1 MVRVLRTR
9 SHGDDVAFVQ
19 EQLNAR
25 PPTALPPLA
34 VDGVFGPRT
43 LCRVKEFQTTTGLTA
58 SGIVGRA
65 TWGKLLGYTAATTPG
80 FCVLGRHLYDR
91 LGTRVLLRGVNKMSV
106 WDNEDPDGA
115 TSFGEIRQTGANTVR
130 IVWAMTTDLSP
141 NGPATSLSA
150 LDVLLTNAKGN
161 HLIPMIELHDATCQW
176 GRLDDL
182 VRYWTQP
189 ATVAVVTKHQA
200 YVLVNIGNEVGD
212 DTVTQAEFVAGYA
225 AAIRR
230 LRGAGIHTP
239 LVIDAPDCGK
249 DLAMLNACAASLLA
263 TDPDHNLLFSIHLY
277 WPLSCGYDAAAI
289 RAQLQQA
296 VRLAYPLV
304 VGEFSRYGGEP
315 CGAPGATNCS
325 PAGEIDYAAILDAC
339 QALELGWY
347 AWEWGPGNEYGDP
360 PCPEMNMT
368 PDRLSAHLAPGWAS
382 DVAVT
387 HPFSIQH
394 TSVTPASM

>member
-230 LRGAGIHTP
+230 LRGAGCRHPITE
-239 LVIDAPDCGK
+239 VERVTICRTAGARWAPRCSAGRVRGIRHDQRRW
-249 DLAMLNACAASLLA
+249 S
-263 TDPDHNLLFSIHLY
+263 
-277 WPLSCGYDAAAI
+277 WPLPARCTSGPRHGDASNQPATTAGRLSDRCTGRRTPR
-289 RAQLQQA
+289 RAT
-296 VRLAYPLV
+296 RP
-304 VGEFSRYGGEP
+304 S
-315 CGAPGATNCS
+315 
-325 PAGEIDYAAILDAC
+325 
-339 QALELGWY
+339 
-347 AWEWGPGNEYGDP
+347 GPGGHRAGDP
-360 PCPEMNMT
+360 PHSPPPGSAGARSPPSPCP
-368 PDRLSAHLAPGWAS
+368 WW
-382 DVAVT
+382 
-387 HPFSIQH
+387 
-394 TSVTPASM
+394 